1 MSRRHVSPYSS
12 LPVHYPAEGSQYREE
27 GPPAVKLC
35 PISIRAKRKCG
46 YVDAF
51 RTTAFNKIA
60 MVFSP
65 NSSGMLI
72 SATFVA
78 TTMEGRDHLPRG
90 ETCDDSAP
98 CLFVPVRVSSLSR
111 SGQNVSRTRF
121 PVRVNSGPL
130 CRFSPFTPIR
140 KCGSVDACRAT
151 CVYEIAMS
159 FSPNSS

>member
-1 MSRRHVSPYSS
+1 MSLLTRPCLLVLASI
-12 LPVHYPAEGSQYREE
+12 EGE
-27 GPPAVKLC
+27 GPPAMKLC
-35 PISIRAKRKCG
+35 PISIPAKRKCG
-46 YVDAF
+46 SVNACRATCVYE
-51 RTTAFNKIA
+51 IA
-60 MVFSP
+60 MSFSP
-65 NSSGMLI
+65 NSSEMLI
-72 SATFVA
+72 SAPFVA
-78 TTMEGRDHLPRG
+78 MTMEGRDHLPRG

-151 CVYEIAMS
+151 CVYEIATP